1 MWTDWTGDL
10 LNLLAVL
17 ILWTVLLPNNSD
29 NWRVTLFG
37 RFSMRVRRLQLLGS
51 FVVIELFDVLAEISQ
66 INLQP
71 RFFLQLLLFM
81 GVLALFFRGFPVAFT
96 MMHTFFAVTVTEYF
110 KLLFRC
116 FVPWEWND
124 WLEVLLVNGSVLI
137 CVLLIRWIIRRQK
150 LDFQYYEHRIKC
162 WIATAVLG
170 IPVII
175 LAQYIQNSG
184 QQSMGSLPGMFML
197 LHFLMLCLMVG
208 LAIFYRGR
216 QESQKIAANDRYIQ
230 SMEAYVDSARVRAHD
245 YRKHLNYLTNL
256 VMTQD
261 DLEAMRQEVQSYSQD
276 LQVENQLNDILLHL
290 ENPLLRALLYGQ
302 SNEAQKAGVSLKVSA
317 TPQLPEFPIREYKLV
332 EIFQN
337 LMDNAMDAVRTQTQD
352 RKWIGI
358 RLECVQEEGH
368 TIHRMIIENPIPDG
382 MPSIA
387 QMTQKNFTTKEGHHQ
402 GLGLYQVSRLTARN
416 GGELLLEDQDG
427 IFRVEVIFR
436 TEDK

>member
-1 MWTDWTGDL
+1 MWTDWTSDL

-17 ILWTVLLPNNSD
+17 ILWTVLLPNNAD
-29 NWRVTLFG
+29 NWRVTILG
-37 RFSMRVRRLQLLGS
+37 RLSLRVRRLQLLGS
-51 FVVIELFDVLAEISQ
+51 FLVIELFDILVEFSHL
-66 INLQP
+66 NLQP
-71 RFFLQLLLFM
+71 RVFLQLLLIM
-81 GVLALFFRGFPVAFT
+81 GVLALFFRGFPVTFT

-116 FVPWEWND
+116 FVPSEWND
-124 WLEVLLVNGSVLI
+124 WLEVLLVDGSVI
-137 CVLLIRWIIRRQK
+137 VCVLLIRWIIRRQK

-175 LAQYIQNSG
+175 LAQYIQSSE
-184 QQSMGSLPGMFML
+184 QSIGTLPGMFML

-216 QESQKIAANDRYIQ
+216 QESQKIAANERYLQ
-230 SMEAYVDSARVRAHD
+230 SMEAYVDSARIRAHD

-261 DLEAMRQEVQSYSQD
+261 DLSALRQEVQSYCQD

-290 ENPLLRALLYGQ
+290 DNPLLRALLYGQ
-302 SNEAQKAGVSLKVSA
+302 SNEAQKAGVLFRVSA

-337 LMDNAMDAVRTQTQD
+337 LMDNAMDAVRTQSRE
-352 RKWIGI
+352 RKWIGV
-358 RLECVQEEGH
+358 RLECLKEDRTLIQ
-368 TIHRMIIENPIPDG
+368 RMIVENPIPDG

-387 QMTQKNFTTKEGHHQ
+387 QMTEKNFTTKEGQHQ
-402 GLGLYQVSRLTARN
+402 GLGLYQVARLTARS

-427 IFRVEVIFR
+427 IFRVEIIFR
-436 TEDK
+436 TEGK